1 MTVRI
6 NFLPRNYQPPKQLGV
21 KEWGIAAAAALAIVA
36 TGAYYTSVY
45 AGTADLEHQVS
56 ASQAKLQNVK
66 TLLAQADEIKLRE
79 ARITKAESDLKVL
92 AGRHWSTTLL
102 TLSQLTPQHVT
113 WTSVKADGDNLVL
126 KGTGRGL
133 VDIAQLMGGLV
144 TDTSVREVS
153 LKVVTEKGIPI
164 TVTVKSNDKDPAKAG
179 QDAIKDATKELGTIK
194 QLEFEMVITLVP
206 AEGREMPHGA

>member
-102 TLSQLTPQHVT
+102 TLVMIPVIYTVFDDVVGFLGRLLGRKP
-113 WTSVKADGDNLVL
+113 VK
-126 KGTGRGL
+126 
-133 VDIAQLMGGLV
+133 
-144 TDTSVREVS
+144 
-153 LKVVTEKGIPI
+153 P
-164 TVTVKSNDKDPAKAG
+164 
-179 QDAIKDATKELGTIK
+179 
-194 QLEFEMVITLVP
+194 
-206 AEGREMPHGA
+206 